1 MQQRLPKKVCTSS
14 AAGHLTIQ
22 QVTKLQSL
30 PSTRT
35 MYGTML
41 EVSISQDML
50 MVQSHLVHSPWSLEV
65 PRLIHNRKFQK
76 L

>member
-1 MQQRLPKKVCTSS
+1 MLQHLPKKACTSS
-14 AAGHLTIQ
+14 VALHMIRQ

-30 PSTRT
+30 PSTKT

-50 MVQSHLVHSPWSLEV
+50 MVQSHLVH
-65 PRLIHNRKFQK
+65 
-76 L
+76 